1 MGTCINHLVYAD
13 DICCIA
19 PSLKGLQKLVDEC
32 WKYADVH
39 NITFNP
45 SKTKAMWFKTKY
57 LDLNFTPKLCI
68 NNDYV
73 EFVSKVKYLGGFLN
87 CNLKDDDDICRQ
99 LRSTYTTAD
108 MLRSKFSC
116 CSVVVKNCLFR
127 TFCSAKYGVGL
138 WSSYLQSCHNRIRVA
153 YNNAYRILFNLPRKI
168 SISTIMVQ
176 NRITSFQSIR
186 RKGTAMFL
194 TRCHLST
201 NEYIYNTV
209 GSDDFKKSKFYTSFI
224 ALHF

>member
-1 MGTCINHLVYAD
+1 MPSFGPDHLVYAV
-13 DICCIA
+13 DICFVA
-19 PSLKGLQKLVDEC
+19 PTLKGLQKLVDEC

-99 LRSTYTTAD
+99 RRSTYTTAD
-108 MLRSKFSC
+108 MLRSKLTFFHPLVATLRC
-116 CSVVVKNCLFR
+116 C
-127 TFCSAKYGVGL
+127 
-138 WSSYLQSCHNRIRVA
+138 
-153 YNNAYRILFNLPRKI
+153 
-168 SISTIMVQ
+168 
-176 NRITSFQSIR
+176 
-186 RKGTAMFL
+186 
-194 TRCHLST
+194 
-201 NEYIYNTV
+201 
-209 GSDDFKKSKFYTSFI
+209 
-224 ALHF
+224 